1 MPTLE
6 VDKQITMAVAY
17 LLQLTC
23 LSRAGQVLL
32 STVDDV
38 HPPYTGRIIDTD
50 RYVGLR
56 GVSGADEGSYTVM
69 EEYGTILRKV
79 CLKVEEHHIFINVAY
94 GAKMKF
100 NTIINSSLALI
111 QYTPASDPK
120 PHILLDKGELTSVT
134 TLKICIYIMW
144 FCLDFFT

>member
-56 GVSGADEGSYTVM
+56 GVSGADEGSYTVS
-69 EEYGTILRKV
+69 EEERGTILRQV
-79 CLKVEEHHIFINVAY
+79 CLKV
-94 GAKMKF
+94 
-100 NTIINSSLALI
+100 
-111 QYTPASDPK
+111 
-120 PHILLDKGELTSVT
+120 KGEAFT
-134 TLKICIYIMW
+134 TNNEVRLAGGKIFNRFIKSGYDLW
-144 FCLDFFT
+144 HLRLA